1 MTTSE
6 KIALITTIIRYN
18 LKIVFANRFVYFFIA
33 AILFYL
39 VVIGIMLFTDAT
51 PDTGDIFNALMFPG
65 ILIIF
70 YPVAYNI
77 QGDKD
82 ARMLEIIF
90 GVPDYRY
97 KVYLV
102 RFVIAVVLL
111 MISLLVLAWFANFSV
126 AYIPVFQVVYYLFF
140 PLGFIACLT
149 FLFSTLIKNGN
160 GTAVIIVI
168 IGLFFWL
175 LSEPLK
181 ASKWSLFFNP
191 FHAPNGVNQT
201 VWDNTISQNRLILL
215 IGIVISILW
224 GLLNLQKRE
233 KFV

>member
-1 MTTSE
+1 MNYIKTKNPRQIITMTTSE

-51 PDTGDIFNALMFPG
+51 PDTGDIFSTLMFPG

-102 RFVIAVVLL
+102 RFVVAVVLL

-149 FLFSTLIKNGN
+149 F
-160 GTAVIIVI
+160 
-168 IGLFFWL
+168 
-175 LSEPLK
+175 
-181 ASKWSLFFNP
+181 
-191 FHAPNGVNQT
+191 
-201 VWDNTISQNRLILL
+201 
-215 IGIVISILW
+215 
-224 GLLNLQKRE
+224 
-233 KFV
+233 